1 LLDKIVHLRK
11 KSNSVLQL
19 QMTISFKKKHISY
32 ELYNHLFDAN
42 RVSLMFEKHISIE
55 TLIYPAFS
63 R

>member
-1 LLDKIVHLRK
+1 
-11 KSNSVLQL
+11 
-19 QMTISFKKKHISY
+19 MTISFKKKHISY